1 MLKTRKIPQRMCT
14 GCREMKPKKELLRVV
29 RPADEE
35 KVVHVDRTGKEAG
48 RGAYICAEVTCLKK
62 AQKTKALER
71 ALEKAMTPEVYE
83 QLEREIARRD
93 L

>member
-1 MLKTRKIPQRMCT
+1 
-14 GCREMKPKKELLRVV
+14 MKPKRELLRVV
-29 RPADEE
+29 RSADEE
-35 KVVHVDRTGKEAG
+35 KPIHVDRTGKEAG
-48 RGAYICAEVTCLKK
+48 RGAYICAEVECLKK

-71 ALEKAMTPEVYE
+71 ALEKSIEPVVFE